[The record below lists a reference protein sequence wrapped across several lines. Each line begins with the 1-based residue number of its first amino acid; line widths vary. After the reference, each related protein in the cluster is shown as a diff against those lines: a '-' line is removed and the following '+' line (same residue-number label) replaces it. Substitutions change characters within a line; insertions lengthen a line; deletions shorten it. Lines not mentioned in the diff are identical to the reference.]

1 MAIEDHLGTFRLT
14 EVDPKKGTRSREF
27 VAILTKAVVPTAG
40 YGGWSRVARPQKGA
54 LTEWVGRDALSVEI
68 EFLLDNFG
76 SGEDTHD
83 KDPVRDTLDVDQNAE
98 VEAAAQILDELAGV
112 EAGDP
117 EPPLLK
123 VMGKPQGI
131 IPHDASRASQNDWF
145 IEALTWDKDLA
156 RYNNEGNRVR
166 AGGTMTLTVHQA
178 DDRLSRRAGRGKN
191 KKGSKRKTY
200 IVKKGDTLRKIAARK
215 DVYGDASKWK
225 KIATANKIRDPKH
238 LTIGKK
244 LKIP

>member
-14 EVDPKKGTRSREF
+14 ELDPGSGNKARFFAAVLTR
-27 VAILTKAVVPTAG
+27 AVVVTAG
-40 YGGWSRVARPQKGA
+40 YGGWSRVARPKRGA

-68 EFLLDNFG
+68 DFLLDNFG
-76 SGEDTHD
+76 TGTDLV
-83 KDPVRDTLDVDQNAE
+83 PGTLDVDQNAE
-98 VEAAAQILDELAGV
+98 VEAACQILDELAGV

-117 EPPLLK
+117 EPPLLRL
-123 VMGKPQGI
+123 MGKPQGI
-131 IPHDASRASQNDWF
+131 IPHDASRASQNKWF
-145 IEALTWDKDLA
+145 IETLTWDKELA
-156 RYNNEGNRVR
+156 RYNNSGNRTR
-166 AGGTMTLTVHQA
+166 AGGTMTMTVHSA
-178 DDRLSRRAGRGKN
+178 DDRLSERASRN
-191 KKGSKRKTY
+191 KKAKGGHRKTY

-238 LTIGKK
+238 LVVGKK